1 MVKFKDP
8 SLAEACIKLMNG
20 RYFDG
25 RQIIC
30 EYYDGATDYRVNCL
44 GLNDKYLSM

>member
-1 MVKFKDP
+1 MVKFKYP
-8 SLAEACIKLMNG
+8 GSAENCIKVMNG

-30 EYYDGATDYRVNCL
+30 EYYDGVTDYRVNFL